1 MQNFFN
7 NDPLLDGFQQQRSQL
22 IEEYRRKVE
31 MQGSR
36 TPLWD
41 KIDNEIAP
49 LTDEQK
55 RVVFDDEDYKAIQVE
70 LGQMVQEQ
78 ILKIVTNYNI
88 MILMVEDFI
97 AIIPQQILK
106 IVKPQIEGTERG
118 KELLSK
124 VYDIAVV
131 AKKKAISE
139 TNKEMELFKRWQ
151 SYSVAHP
158 EATYAEFVKSI
169 KKTK

>member
-55 RVVFDDEDYKAIQVE
+55 RVVFNDEDYKAIQVE

-78 ILKIVTNYNI
+78 ILR
-88 MILMVEDFI
+88 
-97 AIIPQQILK
+97 
-106 IVKPQIEGTERG
+106 IVKPQIEGTEKG

-124 VYDIAVV
+124 VYDIAVL

-158 EATYAEFVKSI
+158 EATYAEFIKST
-169 KKTK
+169 KKAK